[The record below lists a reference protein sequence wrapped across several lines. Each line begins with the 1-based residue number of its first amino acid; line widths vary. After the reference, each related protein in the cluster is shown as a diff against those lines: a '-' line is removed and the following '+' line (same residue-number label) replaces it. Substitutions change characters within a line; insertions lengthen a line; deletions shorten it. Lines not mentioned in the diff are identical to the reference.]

1 MAVPYQERYAR
12 GVRINLHDVWKH
24 EKDGITSK
32 AAVRSPAKPKRFAGK
47 SRIAPS
53 TSLGYAV
60 NMQTELQNKWQQV
73 LARDARQ
80 DGRFVFAV
88 RTTGVFCRPSCPS
101 RRPRRD
107 SVEFFANPRE
117 AERAGYRACL
127 RCKPTQISDQ
137 TQHVLRARR
146 LLDHAEGIVTL
157 AQLSKRV
164 GLSPFHLQRIF
175 KRATGL
181 SPREY
186 QSARRMQHIKA
197 GLRKGE
203 EVTTALYDAGFSSPS
218 RLYENASQQLGMT
231 PGTYRR
237 GGAGVTITFTVAA
250 TPLGRMLVA
259 ATERGLCAVRFGES
273 ATELERDLREEF
285 HAAEL
290 HRDDAAM
297 RHYIELLLAS
307 SCGKNTTVELPLDV
321 RATAFQKKVWE
332 TLRQIPRGETRTY
345 TDIAREIGDPRAVR
359 AVARACASN
368 PVAIAVPCHRVVRS
382 DGDLAGY
389 RWGVERKKKLLEAER
404 QRQ

>member
-1 MAVPYQERYAR
+1 MISGSMRKT
-12 GVRINLHDVWKH
+12 GTSS
-24 EKDGITSK
+24 KDHTGTT
-32 AAVRSPAKPKRFAGK
+32 AKRFARKG
-47 SRIAPS
+47 RIAAP
-53 TSLGYAV
+53 TRQGYSR

-107 SVEFFANPRE
+107 SVEFFAGPRE

-127 RCKPTQISDQ
+127 RCKPTQVSERAQ
-137 TQHVLRARR
+137 YVLRARQ
-146 LLDHAEGIVTL
+146 LLDNAEGVVTL

-164 GLSPFHLQRIF
+164 GLSPFHLQRLF

-186 QSARRMQHIKA
+186 QSARRVQHIKS
-197 GLRKGE
+197 GLRKGDD
-203 EVTTALYDAGFSSPS
+203 VTTALYDAGFSSPS
-218 RLYENASQQLGMT
+218 RLYENANQQLGMT

-237 GGAGVTITFTVAA
+237 GGAGATITFAIA
-250 TPLGRMLVA
+250 PTPLGRMLVA
-259 ATERGLCAVRFGES
+259 ATDRGLCAVRFGES
-273 ATELERDLREEF
+273 ATELEGGLREEF

-290 HRDDAAM
+290 HRNDAAISA
-297 RHYIELLLAS
+297 YIEPLLAS
-307 SCGKNTTVELPLDV
+307 LRGENTIIDLPLDV
-321 RATAFQKKVWE
+321 RATAFQKRVWE
-332 TLRQIPRGETRTY
+332 ALRQIPRGETRSY
-345 TDIAREIGDPRAVR
+345 TDVARAIGDPQAVR

-368 PVAIAVPCHRVVRS
+368 PVALAVPCHRVVRS

-389 RWGVERKKKLLEAER
+389 RWGIERKKKLLDGER
-404 QRQ
+404 IS